1 MAGKLPRSLWFFG
14 LTDFGREIRIYINQ
28 ESPHYNRG
36 QFRTCCLVALS
47 ELGKPMTSVLEKGNI
62 SIHTE
67 NIFPIIKKW
76 LYSDHEIFLRELV
89 SNGVDAMQKLKMVSN
104 SGELSGEMGELEIV
118 ITIDK
123 SAGTLSVSDTGIGM
137 TQDEVKRYI
146 NQVAFS
152 SAEEFVQKYKAS
164 TDQQIIGH
172 FGLGFYSS
180 FMVAKRVDIDTLSY
194 RADAQAV
201 HWSCDGSTEFELSES
216 NRTQRGTTV
225 TLTLQDEEKE
235 YLEPY
240 RIRQLIKKYC
250 DFLPFPIKLDVK
262 EAPTEGEEAPPEAT
276 AVEQVNRQK
285 APWKETPNSLTKE
298 DYLEFYRYLYPFQ
311 EEPLLWVHLNTD
323 YPFVVNGILYFP
335 KLKPDVDTTKG
346 QIKLFCNQVFVSDN
360 CEEVIPR
367 FLLPLRGV
375 IDSVDIPL
383 NVSRSFLQNDRTVR
397 RIADYIA
404 KKVGDRLKELY
415 RDNREEYIRCWQD
428 LGTFVKFGSLNDDKF
443 KKQVEDILIF
453 RTTAAL
459 ATKSDT
465 PKVEVQTAEGDV
477 WQDATK
483 EGQSNVLDG
492 KSYTTLKEYLERNQ
506 ERHENRVFYCTEEA
520 SQATYVEL
528 HKSQGL
534 EVLFMDSFIDT
545 HFISFLEREY
555 PNVKFSRVDADL
567 DETLIDK
574 DKATDIV
581 DPKTNKTRSEQIKEF
596 FQQALNKPKLTIR
609 TEAIKST
616 DPAGTP
622 PAIVLLPEHLRRLQE
637 MNALLQQQAM
647 EFPEEHTLL
656 VNTAHPL
663 IQNLE
668 SLNQGAIVQE
678 GGQSPSAELATLI
691 CQHVYDLAL
700 MAQKGFD
707 ADGMKAFV
715 ERSNQVLTRLTSS
728 KI

>member
-1 MAGKLPRSLWFFG
+1 
-14 LTDFGREIRIYINQ
+14 
-28 ESPHYNRG
+28 
-36 QFRTCCLVALS
+36 
-47 ELGKPMTSVLEKGNI
+47 MTTILEQGNI

-89 SNGVDAMQKLKMVSN
+89 SNAVDAIQKLKMVSYSGEF
-104 SGELSGEMGELEIV
+104 SGELGEPEIQ

-123 SAGTLSVSDTGIGM
+123 VNKTLAIADNGIGM
-137 TQDEVKRYI
+137 TADEVKKYI

-152 SAEEFVQKYKAS
+152 SAEEFVEKYKAS

-194 RADAQAV
+194 RDGAQAV
-201 HWSCDGSTEFELSES
+201 HWSCDGSTEFELSNS
-216 NRTQRGTTV
+216 DKTQRGTTV
-225 TLTLQDEEKE
+225 ILTLQDEEQE

-240 RIRQLIKKYC
+240 RIRQLVKKYC
-250 DFLPFPIKLDVK
+250 DFMPFPIKLEVK
-262 EAPTEGEEAPPEAT
+262 EAPKEGEAAAEEKAP
-276 AVEQVNRQK
+276 EQVNRQK
-285 APWKETPNSLTKE
+285 APWKESPNTLSKE

-311 EEPLLWVHLNTD
+311 EDPLLWVHLNTD

-335 KLKPDVDTTKG
+335 KLKPEVDTTKG
-346 QIKLFCNQVFVSDN
+346 QIKLFCNQVFVSEN
-360 CEEVIPR
+360 CEEVIPK

-375 IDSVDIPL
+375 IDSTDIPL

-443 KKQVEDILIF
+443 KKQVEDILIY
-453 RTTAAL
+453 RTTANLTAQ
-459 ATKSDT
+459 SDA

-477 WQDATK
+477 WQETSAAAT
-483 EGQSNVLDG
+483 SSLDG
-492 KSYTTLKEYLERNQ
+492 KFYTTLKEYLERNKD
-506 ERHENRVFYCTEEA
+506 RHENRIFYCTDEVT
-520 SQATYVEL
+520 QATYVEL

-534 EVLFMDSFIDT
+534 EVLFMDSFIDS
-545 HFISFLEREY
+545 HFVSFLEREHSD
-555 PNVKFSRVDADL
+555 VKFSRVDADL
-567 DETLIDK
+567 DDTLIDQ
-574 DKATDIV
+574 DKASEIV
-581 DPKTNKTRSEQIKEF
+581 DPTTNKTRGEQIKEL

-609 TEAIKST
+609 TEAIKSD
-616 DPAGTP
+616 DPQGTP
-622 PAIVLLPEHLRRLQE
+622 PAMVLLPEALRRLQE
-637 MNALLQQQAM
+637 MNALLQQQTLQ
-647 EFPEEHTLL
+647 FPEEHVLL

-663 IQNLE
+663 IQNLV
-668 SLNQGAIVQE
+668 SLNQGAIVQSE
-678 GGQSPSAELATLI
+678 GQSTSGELTNMI

-715 ERSNQVLTRLTSS
+715 ERSNQVLTRLTAAGR
-728 KI
+728 